1 MERVELSVGPRQLR
15 RSVRVNGA
23 QHVVIGE
30 EMSKAQVLDREPES
44 PNSAWI
50 SCELDLWIDSTYL
63 HVTQSVTQDR

>member
-1 MERVELSVGPRQLR
+1 MERVELCIGARQLR
-15 RSVRVNGA
+15 RSVRMNGA
-23 QHVVIGE
+23 QHVVIGQ
-30 EMSKAQVLDREPES
+30 EMSKAQVLEGQPES

>member
-1 MERVELSVGPRQLR
+1 
-15 RSVRVNGA
+15 VNGA

>member
-1 MERVELSVGPRQLR
+1 M
-15 RSVRVNGA
+15 NGA
-23 QHVVIGE
+23 QHVVIGQ
-30 EMSKAQVLDREPES
+30 EMSKAQVLEGQPES